1 MQIQQ
6 EQAKHPLYSIFNIRY
21 SKAMNYKIL
30 LRIGINTGIGVVL
43 IGVWLKLVNISE
55 IVRALEV
62 VNPLIVIPCIGLLVI
77 LTIFRSLRLKIFLS
91 QFEVSFKDL
100 LNLNFLSQLLSFLIP
115 IRAGEITKSVY
126 LTTQYKIPL
135 TRALIIIFVDRFFDF
150 WLIVFCSL
158 ILLILTPNHLPAG
171 LITGLTLALII
182 FSAVTILLIAI
193 PKQLKQLLLIFKNYL
208 VFSFVKKIY
217 TQIIEFITDIGVL
230 LKGRKSKLLSII
242 SFTFLAVI
250 SEALVWYIL
259 LTSLFT
265 SVNPFSAWLGSM
277 LNSLTFLI
285 PAAPGYVGSA
295 EAAGLAVF
303 SLGLGFDKTGVAA
316 ATLLY
321 HAFVLIFMLIFGLIG
336 LYFLKFDLRL
346 VWQKLRKK

>member
-1 MQIQQ
+1 
-6 EQAKHPLYSIFNIRY
+6 
-21 SKAMNYKIL
+21 MNWKL
-30 LRIGINTGIGVVL
+30 LGRIGINTGIGVVL
-43 IGVWLKLVNISE
+43 IWVWLKLVNLPE
-55 IVRALEV
+55 IIHSLEV
-62 VNPLIVIPCIGLLVI
+62 VNPLIIIPCIGLFVL

-100 LNLNFLSQLLSFLIP
+100 LNLTFLSQLLSFLIP

-135 TRALIIIFVDRFFDF
+135 TRAMIIIFVDRFFDF
-150 WLIVFCSL
+150 WLIIFCSL
-158 ILLILTPNHLPAG
+158 VLLIIIPNKLPAG
-171 LITGLTLALII
+171 LINGLSIALILFSFATGLLI
-182 FSAVTILLIAI
+182 LI
-193 PKQLKQLLLIFKNYL
+193 PTRLKQFLLVFKNYL

-217 TQIIEFITDIGVL
+217 TQIVEFITDIGIL
-230 LKGRKSKLLSII
+230 LNSRKSNLFSII
-242 SFTFLAVI
+242 GLTLSAII

-259 LTSLFT
+259 FTSLFT
-265 SVNPFSAWLGSM
+265 SPNLLSIWLGSM

-303 SLGLGFDKTGVAA
+303 NLGLGFAKNGVAA

-321 HAFVLIFMLIFGLIG
+321 HAFVLVFMLIFGVIG
-336 LYFLKFDLRL
+336 LYLLKFDLKLVIKRL
-346 VWQKLRKK
+346 TKKN

>member
-1 MQIQQ
+1 MNW
-6 EQAKHPLYSIFNIRY
+6 KLL
-21 SKAMNYKIL
+21 SK
-30 LRIGINTGIGVVL
+30 IGINTGIGVVL
-43 IGVWLKLVNISE
+43 IIIWLKLVNIGE
-55 IVRALEV
+55 ILKVLETI
-62 VNPLIVIPCIGLLVI
+62 NLIIIFPCLLLLVI

-158 ILLILTPNHLPAG
+158 VLLILIPNNLPTG
-171 LITGLTLALII
+171 LISGLTFSLII
-182 FSAVTILLIAI
+182 FSTGTLLLIAI
-193 PKQLKQLLLIFKNYL
+193 PYQLRQLLLNFKNYL

-217 TQIIEFITDIGVL
+217 TQIIEFITDIGIL
-230 LKGRKSKLLSII
+230 LNSRKSNLVAIIGLS
-242 SFTFLAVI
+242 FLAII
-250 SEALVWYIL
+250 SEAVLWYIL
-259 LTSLFT
+259 FTSLFT
-265 SVNPFSAWLGSM
+265 SVNPFSIWLGSM

-303 SLGLGFDKTGVAA
+303 NLGLGYDKTGVAA
-316 ATLLY
+316 ATILY
-321 HAFVLIFMLIFGLIG
+321 HAFVLIFMLIFGLLG
-336 LYFLKFDLRL
+336 FYLLKFDLRK
-346 VWQKLRKK
+346 VWIKLTQRN

>member
-1 MQIQQ
+1 MNW
-6 EQAKHPLYSIFNIRY
+6 KLL
-21 SKAMNYKIL
+21 SK
-30 LRIGINTGIGVVL
+30 IGINTGIGVVL
-43 IGVWLKLVNISE
+43 IIIWLKLVNIGE
-55 IVRALEV
+55 ILKVLETI
-62 VNPLIVIPCIGLLVI
+62 NLIIIFPCLLLLVM

-158 ILLILTPNHLPAG
+158 VLLILIPNNLPTG
-171 LITGLTLALII
+171 LISGLTFSLII
-182 FSAVTILLIAI
+182 FSTGTLLLIAI
-193 PKQLKQLLLIFKNYL
+193 PYQLRQLLLNFKNYL

-217 TQIIEFITDIGVL
+217 TQIIEFITDIGIL
-230 LKGRKSKLLSII
+230 LNSRKSNLVAIIGLS
-242 SFTFLAVI
+242 FLAII
-250 SEALVWYIL
+250 SEAVLWYIL
-259 LTSLFT
+259 FTSLFT
-265 SVNPFSAWLGSM
+265 SVNPFSIWLGSM

-303 SLGLGFDKTGVAA
+303 NLGLGYDKTGVAA
-316 ATLLY
+316 ATILY
-321 HAFVLIFMLIFGLIG
+321 HAFVLIFMLIFGLLG
-336 LYFLKFDLRL
+336 LYLLKFDLRK
-346 VWQKLRKK
+346 VWIKLTQRN

>member
-1 MQIQQ
+1 MNW
-6 EQAKHPLYSIFNIRY
+6 KLL
-21 SKAMNYKIL
+21 SK
-30 LRIGINTGIGVVL
+30 IGINTGIGVVL
-43 IGVWLKLVNISE
+43 IIIWLKLVNIGE
-55 IVRALEV
+55 ILKVLETI
-62 VNPLIVIPCIGLLVI
+62 NLIIIFPCLLLLVM

-158 ILLILTPNHLPAG
+158 VLLILIPNNLPTG
-171 LITGLTLALII
+171 LISGLTFSLII
-182 FSAVTILLIAI
+182 FSTGTLLLIAI
-193 PKQLKQLLLIFKNYL
+193 PYQLRQLLLYFKNYL

-217 TQIIEFITDIGVL
+217 TQIIEFITDIGIL
-230 LKGRKSKLLSII
+230 LNSRKSNLVAIIGLS
-242 SFTFLAVI
+242 FLAII
-250 SEALVWYIL
+250 SEAVLWYIL
-259 LTSLFT
+259 FTSLFT
-265 SVNPFSAWLGSM
+265 SVNPFSIWLGSM

-303 SLGLGFDKTGVAA
+303 NLGLGYDKTGVAA
-316 ATLLY
+316 ATILY
-321 HAFVLIFMLIFGLIG
+321 HAFVLIFMLIFGLLG
-336 LYFLKFDLRL
+336 LYLLKFDLRK
-346 VWQKLRKK
+346 VWIKLTQRN

>member
-1 MQIQQ
+1 MNW
-6 EQAKHPLYSIFNIRY
+6 KLL
-21 SKAMNYKIL
+21 SK
-30 LRIGINTGIGVVL
+30 IGINTGIGVVL
-43 IGVWLKLVNISE
+43 IIIWLKLVNIGE
-55 IVRALEV
+55 ILKVLETI
-62 VNPLIVIPCIGLLVI
+62 NLIIIFPCLLLLVI

-158 ILLILTPNHLPAG
+158 VLLILIPNNLPTG
-171 LITGLTLALII
+171 LISGLTFSLII
-182 FSAVTILLIAI
+182 FSTGTLLLIAI
-193 PKQLKQLLLIFKNYL
+193 PYQLRQLLLNFKNYL

-217 TQIIEFITDIGVL
+217 TQIIEFITDIGIL
-230 LKGRKSKLLSII
+230 LNSRKSNLVAIIGLS
-242 SFTFLAVI
+242 FLAII
-250 SEALVWYIL
+250 SEAVLWYIL
-259 LTSLFT
+259 FTSLFT
-265 SVNPFSAWLGSM
+265 SVNPFSIWLGSM

-303 SLGLGFDKTGVAA
+303 N
-316 ATLLY
+316 
-321 HAFVLIFMLIFGLIG
+321 
-336 LYFLKFDLRL
+336 L
-346 VWQKLRKK
+346 V